1 MRKRTDAHAKGGLRA
16 VEKAKESIRSKLVKA
31 LLRIVQIKKD
41 WQLTGDD
48 LKNTIGKRRIT
59 ENPDPSEKLTRK
71 ITIERKDS
79 DGYCYYVMKPKNGLG
94 RKHIFYLH
102 GGGYVYEIKPM
113 HWAFL
118 SKLVE
123 ALQCTIT
130 VPIYPLVP
138 EHQYQ
143 DVFDLIAPL
152 YLQID
157 SEAAAQDLVIMG
169 DSAGGGMG
177 LVLAQQLK
185 EIGLP
190 QPGNIVVLSPA
201 LDMSMSNPEIGA
213 AEQLDPVL
221 AAPSLRQ
228 IGKWYAAD
236 KDPKD
241 ELISPIYGSFEGLGK
256 ISLFTGT
263 HDLLNPD
270 ARKLKRMLDA
280 QGIRINYYEYPC
292 MIHIWPLYPLPEAK
306 QAIGQIVALLSK

>member
-1 MRKRTDAHAKGGLRA
+1 M
-16 VEKAKESIRSKLVKA
+16 EKNKESMRSKLVKA

-41 WQLTGDD
+41 WQLTNDD
-48 LKNTIGKRRIT
+48 LKKTIRKKRLA
-59 ENPDPSEKLTRK
+59 ENSNPPKK
-71 ITIERKDS
+71 VYKACTIERKDS
-79 DGYCYYVMKPKNGLG
+79 DGYCYYVMKPKKGSG
-94 RKHIFYLH
+94 QKHIFYLH
-102 GGGYVYEIKPM
+102 GGGYVYEIKSM
-113 HWAFL
+113 HWVFL

-130 VPIYPLVP
+130 VPIYPLAP
-138 EHQYQ
+138 EHHYQ

-152 YLQID
+152 YVQID
-157 SEAAAQDLVIMG
+157 SETESQDLVIMG
-169 DSAGGGMG
+169 DSAGGGMS

-185 EIGLP
+185 DIGLP
-190 QPGNIVVLSPA
+190 QPGNIVVLSPT

-270 ARKLKRMLDA
+270 ARRLKRMLDT
-280 QGIRINYYEYPC
+280 QDIRINYYEYPS
-292 MIHIWPLYPLPEAK
+292 MIHIWPLFPLPEAK
-306 QAIGQIVALLSK
+306 QAIEQIVALLK

>member
-1 MRKRTDAHAKGGLRA
+1 VKGELPA
-16 VEKAKESIRSKLVKA
+16 VEKAKESMQSKLIKG
-31 LLRIVQIKKD
+31 LLRTIKIKKE

-48 LKNTIGKRRIT
+48 LRKAIGKGRLT
-59 ENPDPSEKLTRK
+59 ENSEPPEKLTRK
-71 ITIERKDS
+71 CTIERKNIG
-79 DGYCYYVMKPKNGLG
+79 GYCYYVMRPKNGSG

-102 GGGYVYEIKPM
+102 GGGYVYEIKSM

-118 SKLVE
+118 SKLIE

-130 VPIYPLVP
+130 VPIYPLAP
-138 EHQYQ
+138 EHNYQ
-143 DVFDLIAPL
+143 DAFDLIAPL
-152 YLQID
+152 YLQIS
-157 SEAAAQDLVIMG
+157 SETAAQDLVIMG

-185 EIGLP
+185 EIELP
-190 QPGNIVVLSPA
+190 QPGNIIVLSPA

-221 AAPSLRQ
+221 AAPALME

-241 ELISPIYGSFEGLGK
+241 ELISPLYGSFKELGK

-280 QGIRINYYEYPC
+280 QGTSINYYEYPS

-306 QAIGQIVALLSK
+306 QAIGQIVDLLK